1 MQFEI
6 KFMMVSVILKHK
18 SQMFGSSKFE
28 ELVGVVLFTIYSFAV
43 LILYCMKTYNFE
55 PITLNSFF
63 SLNLNHNYFNCYFE
77 AKCNALYPFL
87 FLLLIIVVN
96 RLLSSTKY
104 FNNSSTTCSWPLNA
118 AICNELY
125 PINTLLCYQNNLTIF
140 PQPYYVHSEQQNEK

>member
-1 MQFEI
+1 
-6 KFMMVSVILKHK
+6 MVIVILKHK

-28 ELVGVVLFTIYSFAV
+28 ELVGV
-43 LILYCMKTYNFE
+43 
-55 PITLNSFF
+55 
-63 SLNLNHNYFNCYFE
+63 NYFNCYFE

-87 FLLLIIVVN
+87 FLLFIIVVN

-125 PINTLLCYQNNLTIF
+125 PINTLLYYQNNLTIF
-140 PQPYYVHSEQQNEK
+140 PQPYHVHSEQQNEKSLRIRLHIPILILVENKQEKN